1 MSTLTGALGRHSAGV
16 RAVAKAAIAAL
27 RARLPGATEFV
38 YIKKNSLVIGFGP
51 TDRPSEAPVSLAV
64 YTRWVNLYFLEGAHL
79 PDPAG
84 LLHGSGTSVRHIRL
98 DDERAIERPEVQ
110 ALLAAA
116 IAESGIPFD
125 ESRRRRTVIRQNTA
139 ASR

>member
-1 MSTLTGALGRHSAGV
+1 MSTLNGALGRHSAAV

-27 RARLPGATEFV
+27 RARFPGATEFV

-51 TDRPSEAPVSLAV
+51 TERPSEAPVSLAV

-84 LLHGSGTSVRHIRL
+84 LLQGSGTSVRHIRL
-98 DDERAIERPEVQ
+98 DDERTIEMPGVQ

-116 IAESGIPFD
+116 IAESGTPFD
-125 ESRRRRTVIRQNTA
+125 ASRRRRTVIRQNA
-139 ASR
+139 AAPR